1 VVDME
6 APSWQDVY
14 GLLRLLEWAAT
25 RVGFVVREA
34 GLVRG
39 VPSLLVEPPKDQKKA
54 FEELI
59 ALLKPHNV
67 LPVLRRGPSGLVLR
81 AVSFRPGKER
91 TPLVPLILF
100 VATFG
105 SIFAAGWFLSLRW
118 PEGPFLGAL
127 MFTGAMMAV
136 LATHEMGHWIAA
148 RLHGVSV
155 TPPYFIPA
163 PPPISFLGTF
173 GAFIQQ
179 KTPAPNKDALFDIG
193 VAGPL
198 AGFVAAIA
206 ITLVG
211 LPYSRVVVGPVEG
224 IPLPYILAY
233 AIMIR
238 LVLSPLP
245 EGAVVLLHPVAF
257 AGWVGMLVTMLN
269 LIPAGSLDGGH
280 IARCVLKARE
290 HMFLGL
296 LGALL
301 VMAVGFLYGGWYLPM
316 AILALLMAFFYR
328 HPGPLDD
335 ESSLSPVRKAALVL
349 PAAIFLLC
357 IAPIPLPR

>member
-1 VVDME
+1 MVWTSGYE
-6 APSWQDVY
+6 RVY
-14 GLLRLLEWAAT
+14 LAEWAAK
-25 RVGFVVREA
+25 RVGFRVLSTD
-34 GLVRG
+34 LVKGIPRL
-39 VPSLLVEPPKDQKKA
+39 VVEPPPDLKKA
-54 FEELI
+54 FEELV
-59 ALLKPHNV
+59 LLLRPYDMV
-67 LPVLRRGPSGLVLR
+67 PMLRRGREGLVLVVR
-81 AVSFRPGKER
+81 GFRPGKAR
-91 TPLVPLILF
+91 SSLIPLGLF
-100 VATFG
+100 IATFA

-118 PEGPFLGAL
+118 PEGPFWGAL
-127 MFTGAMMAV
+127 MFTGAMFAV

-148 RLHGVSV
+148 RLHRVSV
-155 TPPYFIPA
+155 TPPHFIPA

-198 AGFVAAIA
+198 AGFVAAVA

-224 IPLPYILAY
+224 VPLPYIFAY
-233 AIMIR
+233 AVMIR

-245 EGAVVLLHPVAF
+245 RGAVILLHPVAF

-280 IARCVLKARE
+280 IARCVLKADAHRA
-290 HMFLGL
+290 LGV
-296 LGALL
+296 LGA
-301 VMAVGFLYGGWYLPM
+301 MAVLIMGWLYGGWYIPM
-316 AILALLMAFFYR
+316 AVLAMFMALFYR

-335 ESSLSPVRKAALVL
+335 VSELSRARKAILVL

-357 IAPIPLPR
+357 LAPIPLPR